1 MLGGNEMLKA
11 RARDLA
17 RPISLAQVFA
27 TVAMAQL
34 AFGCLTLAARA
45 DDSTPPKI
53 VGDLIATAPDESS
66 LKWAPCP
73 DVFPKGCEVTILSGD
88 PAKGISDVYLR
99 TPPNM
104 ELQKHWHHS
113 PEHVVLV
120 KGKFSV
126 TFEDGRKAK
135 LDQGAYTYIP
145 AGMPHSARCEG
156 PEPCAI
162 FIGFE
167 KPVDAIKA
175 AAK

>member
-1 MLGGNEMLKA
+1 MPKA
-11 RARDLA
+11 RARDLV

-27 TVAMAQL
+27 TVAMAQFAL
-34 AFGCLTLAARA
+34 GCLTLAVRA
-45 DDSTPPKI
+45 ADSDSMPPKI
-53 VGDLIATAPDESS
+53 VGDLIATAPDESN

-126 TFEDGRKAK
+126 TFDDGRKAE

-167 KPVDAIKA
+167 KPVDAIAANKA
-175 AAK
+175 ATK